1 MVYDGA
7 CTTPSGGGGESM
19 MASAVKNLQWR
30 QRPFGAIARHAS
42 RYGVGPLA
50 VFEAPQHRGTA
61 DLERVVATERDH
73 VADGV
78 VELDRRHPAADHG
91 ARVRASL
98 NTYGTRHTRSITRR
112 PREHVVRLGGE
123 VPPYPHQHP
132 VAIGRPRVSNTPKGL
147 RGL

>member
-1 MVYDGA
+1 MGRDVKWRRRRIYDGI
-7 CTTPSGGGGESM
+7 GGGGGSM
-19 MASAVKNLQWR
+19 TASAAEDLQWR

-50 VFEAPQHRGTA
+50 VFEAPQHRGAA

-98 NTYGTRHTRSITRR
+98 NTCGTRHTRSTTRR
-112 PREHVVRLGGE
+112 PREHVVRLE
-123 VPPYPHQHP
+123 
-132 VAIGRPRVSNTPKGL
+132 GRCPRIPTNP
-147 RGL
+147 RW